1 MESCRIP
8 HRTEVIGSL
17 EVGNTRFEQRL
28 TLPDR
33 VRLDPDNREFAQ
45 KSACRSPGLQASS
58 FFADFCEGYFD
69 RTIRFLV

>member
-1 MESCRIP
+1 MESFRIP
-8 HRTEVIGSL
+8 NRMEVIGSF
-17 EVGNTRFEQRL
+17 EVRNTRFEQRL

-58 FFADFCEGYFD
+58 FFADFFEECFD
-69 RTIRFLV
+69 QTTRFLV